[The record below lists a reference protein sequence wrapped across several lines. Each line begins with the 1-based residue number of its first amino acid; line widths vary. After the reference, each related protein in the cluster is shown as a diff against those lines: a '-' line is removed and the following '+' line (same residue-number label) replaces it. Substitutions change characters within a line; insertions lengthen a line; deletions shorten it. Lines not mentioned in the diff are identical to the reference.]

1 MEKDKEKQDQT
12 KVKLSLWQRVVKFF
26 GKINF
31 ALTICLIVATVLC
44 YSAAYVNPDKFP
56 LSGLAGMAY
65 PFVLVID
72 VLYMLLLAFLKKY
85 SAFIML
91 AVIGAGYKFIDRTVQ
106 LNPLHY
112 VDDFD
117 ISGDLPVTYL
127 TSMAGSTNETFGTV
141 SFVCN
146 SYGVSRRVKY
156 INLIG
161 SKVRNRLTRL
171 ITIGF
176 SKLISSSITLACQ
189 STKSN
194 PTNSNRIHPILLPC
208 QRSIRRLKRLN
219 IWYRVPIP
227 FQILCLTQLA

>member
-1 MEKDKEKQDQT
+1 MLNKKKCKVEIKKVLAKTLFSLGALASIVAFQT
-12 KVKLSLWQRVVKFF
+12 KKQVD
-26 GKINF
+26 
-31 ALTICLIVATVLC
+31 
-44 YSAAYVNPDKFP
+44 YSKASFE
-56 LSGLAGMAY
+56 
-65 PFVLVID
+65 PFVIE
-72 VLYMLLLAFLKKY
+72 KKNANGSY
-85 SAFIML
+85 A
-91 AVIGAGYKFIDRTVQ
+91 
-106 LNPLHY
+106 NY